1 LTLRPDEVL
10 LLLAR
15 PEQLLV
21 GDARERIVALLS
33 PHDLEHA
40 ARFRSK
46 RDRDVALAS
55 RATQRLAL
63 SRAAAEAVRPA
74 QWRFATDPGGRPL
87 LESPPAAWSG
97 LHFSAANTIG
107 LVGCAVSLG
116 REVGLDLE
124 RRCAALP
131 AELLERCLS
140 DRERAELLALP
151 ERDRPDRFTRLWTG
165 KEAYLKARGLGIV
178 EPLDQVEIA
187 FGANETLA
195 LTIGPEL
202 RDDGDAWL
210 LDCLRP
216 TDDHFAAVCVERG
229 ASHGVVS
236 IKQRWL
242 APHDERSSG
251 ARAG

>member
-1 LTLRPDEVL
+1 MTLRPDEVL

-15 PEQLLV
+15 PEQLLA

-40 ARFRSK
+40 ARFRSE

-63 SRAAAEAVRPA
+63 SRAADEKVRPA
-74 QWRFATDPGGRPL
+74 QWRFATDSGGRPL
-87 LESPPAAWSG
+87 LESPPATWGA
-97 LHFSAANTIG
+97 LRFSAANTVG

-124 RRCAALP
+124 RRCDALP
-131 AELLERCLS
+131 AELVERCLS
-140 DRERAELLALP
+140 EREQAELLALA
-151 ERDRPDRFTRLWTG
+151 ERERPDRFTRLWTA

-178 EPLDQVEIA
+178 EPLDQVEIV
-187 FGANETLA
+187 FGANEPPA

-202 RDDGDAWL
+202 RDDGAAWR
-210 LDCLRP
+210 LDCLQP
-216 TDDHFAAVCVERG
+216 TGDHFAAVCVERG
-229 ASHGVVS
+229 ATRGVVS

-242 APHDERSSG
+242 GLHDARSSA